1 MRKLIVLAF
10 LISSFSASA
19 QVNWEGILEQNSAR
33 NFLATV
39 FNNGNDMNAC
49 VEING
54 TSHHL
59 LAAAITKD
67 ANGIVDYMLD
77 NADID
82 YTMICNDWT
91 ILQYGIKYGD
101 AELVMRLLEKG
112 ADPAQK
118 SHSGKSAMDFAKES
132 GKPQV
137 RAYLKSL
144 QR

>member
-1 MRKLIVLAF
+1 
-10 LISSFSASA
+10 
-19 QVNWEGILEQNSAR
+19 
-33 NFLATV
+33 
-39 FNNGNDMNAC
+39 MNAC

-118 SHSGKSAMDFAKES
+118 SHSGKSAMDFAIES